1 MLQAQTVNLFD
12 ESSIG
17 MGDSIDQVKYQV
29 VYDAEYIYEK
39 KYTKTDTIIGRIEEK
54 MLLQIGNKYSA
65 FYSYPIFQRDSTI
78 SANMAKGI
86 PVNFSGNGGQ
96 INWKVYKNYPEPGK
110 TAYLDFFAADRYVCI
125 EPMEPIDWQLT
136 DSIDSICGYECHQA
150 IAKFKGRTWIA
161 WYTED
166 IPIDNGPWKLSG
178 LPGLILKAH
187 DSENDYG
194 FTAVGLTTGKGSIP
208 IYYKGKT
215 FEPIDR
221 KSLTSIYKKYYAD
234 PIGYLLQDAK
244 YATIV
249 KIKDEKGNILK
260 HSKRAE
266 PYNPIER

>member
-1 MLQAQTVNLFD
+1 MEKVLLIAWLALYACMLQAQTVNLFD

-65 FYSYPIFQRDSTI
+65 FYSYPIFQRDSII

-96 INWKVYKNYPEPGK
+96 INWKVYKNYPEQGK
-110 TAYLDFFAADRYVCI
+110 TAYLDFFAADRYLCI

-194 FTAVGLTTGKGSIP
+194 FAVAYAYLGEEVFRLSGIFFNLAADVGHVDPKNLVIAAGPGPPQLLDDGIIGHHTASVL
-208 IYYKGKT
+208 
-215 FEPIDR
+215 
-221 KSLTSIYKKYYAD
+221 A
-234 PIGYLLQDAK
+234 
-244 YATIV
+244 
-249 KIKDEKGNILK
+249 
-260 HSKRAE
+260 
-266 PYNPIER
+266 